1 MAAKKFDFKK
11 IINWLGF
18 ILRCPVC
25 NVKYN
30 ITNIKVL
37 ESEQD
42 AQSAEARLLIH
53 SDCHR
58 CKSSVM
64 FNIDISGPDVI
75 TVAAM
80 TDLTSK
86 DSAKFSA
93 FEPLNIE
100 DCIQIHQSLNKFDG
114 DLVKA
119 LQKA

>member
-30 ITNIKVL
+30 LTNIKVL

-42 AQSAEARLLIH
+42 VQSAEARLLIH

-86 DSAKFSA
+86 DSAKFSS

-100 DCIQIHQSLNKFDG
+100 DVIQIHQSLKKFDG

-119 LQKA
+119 LQ